1 MVEIIAGEKGKGKTK
16 YLLDKVNDSVK
27 AASGN
32 IVYLDKSQKH
42 MYELNNKVRLINVT
56 DFPITN
62 CDEFL
67 GFIDEI
73 GRTRDGGYIYRFDFT
88 LDTETIWGE
97 YFNVTPSAIIPDLQ
111 ADRNALTRQA
121 KAIFPREMVIAKRN
135 YCFSMQDCIDGIIPL
150 MFSEIDDNT
159 LLLED
164 KPFFLKFG
172 TPFDEVEEKLKSI
185 GISFFD
191 IEEVEKGDDSAIDN
205 LINSIDEGDGEEDD
219 DNFDDDNF

>member
-1 MVEIIAGEKGKGKTK
+1 M
-16 YLLDKVNDSVK
+16 
-27 AASGN
+27 
-32 IVYLDKSQKH
+32 
-42 MYELNNKVRLINVT
+42 
-56 DFPITN
+56 
-62 CDEFL
+62 DEFL
-67 GFIDEI
+67 GFVDEI

-111 ADRNALTRQA
+111 ADINALTRQA

-159 LLLED
+159 LLLYEQ
-164 KPFFLKFG
+164 PFFLKFG

-205 LINSIDEGDGEEDD
+205 LINSIGEGEEDD
-219 DNFDDDNF
+219 DNFDEDNF

>member
-1 MVEIIAGEKGKGKTK
+1 
-16 YLLDKVNDSVK
+16 
-27 AASGN
+27 
-32 IVYLDKSQKH
+32 
-42 MYELNNKVRLINVT
+42 
-56 DFPITN
+56 
-62 CDEFL
+62 
-67 GFIDEI
+67 
-73 GRTRDGGYIYRFDFT
+73 
-88 LDTETIWGE
+88 
-97 YFNVTPSAIIPDLQ
+97 
-111 ADRNALTRQA
+111 
-121 KAIFPREMVIAKRN
+121 
-135 YCFSMQDCIDGIIPL
+135 

>member
-1 MVEIIAGEKGKGKTK
+1 M
-16 YLLDKVNDSVK
+16 
-27 AASGN
+27 
-32 IVYLDKSQKH
+32 
-42 MYELNNKVRLINVT
+42 
-56 DFPITN
+56 
-62 CDEFL
+62 DEFL

-111 ADRNALTRQA
+111 ADINALTRQA

-150 MFSEIDDNT
+150 IFSEIDEDT

-185 GISFFD
+185 GVSFFD

-205 LINSIDEGDGEEDD
+205 LINSIDEEEEEDDD

>member
-1 MVEIIAGEKGKGKTK
+1 M
-16 YLLDKVNDSVK
+16 
-27 AASGN
+27 
-32 IVYLDKSQKH
+32 
-42 MYELNNKVRLINVT
+42 
-56 DFPITN
+56 
-62 CDEFL
+62 DEFL

-73 GRTRDGGYIYRFDFT
+73 GRTRDGGYIYRFEFT

-111 ADRNALTRQA
+111 ADINALTRQA

-150 MFSEIDDNT
+150 MISEIDDNT

-172 TPFDEVEEKLKSI
+172 TPFY
-185 GISFFD
+185 
-191 IEEVEKGDDSAIDN
+191 
-205 LINSIDEGDGEEDD
+205 
-219 DNFDDDNF
+219 